1 MPETR
6 HHCPHCDE
14 KVSLSTIHR
23 HKQLFYD
30 ERTHTWTKLK
40 EDPGASDSD
49 DQEFDF
55 DGFNSPYQ
63 SSLEGI
69 KLPLLANKICMVN
82 TA

>member
-6 HHCPHCDE
+6 HYYPHCDE

-30 ERTHTWTKLK
+30 ERTHTWTKSK
-40 EDPGASDSD
+40 QDPDVTDSED
-49 DQEFDF
+49 DQEL
-55 DGFNSPYQ
+55 DGLNSSYQ

-69 KLPLLANKICMVN
+69 KSPLANKLCIVCPV
-82 TA
+82 